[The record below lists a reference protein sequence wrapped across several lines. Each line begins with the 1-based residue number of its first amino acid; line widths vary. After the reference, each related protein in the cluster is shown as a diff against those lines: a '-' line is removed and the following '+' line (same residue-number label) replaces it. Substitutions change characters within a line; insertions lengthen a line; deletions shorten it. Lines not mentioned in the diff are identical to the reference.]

1 MRSLMMPVRLGA
13 LAILVGATAATAQSG
28 ECSGGLPAFGS
39 LGIEEFRC
47 VGGACAVNMR
57 SGDPYAHS
65 FSTEPRISEI
75 DPSGPGSNVLR
86 SGDVLVSIDGRLI
99 TTAEG
104 GRRLGSIRPGQN
116 VELTLRRG
124 EREISA
130 RIEAVSSCE
139 LPRLTVTS
147 GRSWQNVAP
156 TLAYRVGDSTYV
168 TNWNT
173 ESTAITHFD
182 SIAGAYV
189 VVGGSNRQWNSEDS
203 LTWSRPLYMMAD
215 SSGFAYGITTGPLAT
230 PGTLP
235 STSPLPSLT
244 YQNVLGSGVVG
255 PGLSSRPPVEF
266 GVELSCGD
274 CGWRWGGPGMVFR
287 TGVFP
292 TIESVEKDGPADRA
306 GLLPGDVMIS
316 VEGTPITATA
326 AGRRLGELEP
336 AETVMIE
343 IRRGDRIIEVSLAPR
358 EATRRRQRM

>member
-1 MRSLMMPVRLGA
+1 MRSLMIPVRLGA
-13 LAILVGATAATAQSG
+13 LAVLLGATAAAAQAG

-65 FSTEPRISEI
+65 FSTEPRISKI

-86 SGDVLVSIDGRLI
+86 SEDVLVSVDGRLI

-104 GRRLGSIRPGQN
+104 GRRLGSIRPGQA
-116 VELTLRRG
+116 VELTLRRDG
-124 EREISA
+124 REISA
-130 RIEAVSSCE
+130 RIQAVSSCE

-147 GRSWQNVAP
+147 GSGWQNVVP
-156 TLAYRVGDSTYV
+156 TLGYSVGDSALV

-173 ESTAITHFD
+173 EATTITHFD
-182 SIAGAYV
+182 SIGGSYV
-189 VVGGSNRQWNSEDS
+189 VVGGSDQQWNRADS
-203 LTWSRPLYMMAD
+203 LSWSRPLYMMAD
-215 SSGFAYGITTGPLAT
+215 SSGLAYGITTGPLAT
-230 PGTLP
+230 YDG
-235 STSPLPSLT
+235 
-244 YQNVLGSGVVG
+244 QNVLATSVGVSGF
-255 PGLSSRPPVEF
+255 SSRPPVEF

-274 CGWRWGGPGMVFR
+274 CGWRRAGPIAVFR
-287 TGVFP
+287 TGAFP

-316 VEGTPITATA
+316 VEGLPITAIE
-326 AGRRLGELEP
+326 AGRRLGALEP
-336 AETVMIE
+336 AEAVSLE
-343 IRRGDRIIEVSLAPR
+343 IRRGDRIIEVSLTPR